1 MYYNEEHKK
10 LVEERGDGYTYIG
23 SYHRNE
29 ITIDGKNKGKSKN
42 SYIRVKC
49 PYCSK
54 EYDVQL
60 DSFKRGN
67 KCTNCCNEYENS
79 FAYYIQQELQESLNK
94 YWDWEK
100 NDLNPYLIYKHS
112 SNKVWILCDKTDY
125 HDVYK
130 TTSDHFVSGARCGYC
145 GNLKVH
151 PKDSFAQWLIDT
163 YGDNA
168 LEKYWSPKNKINPWE
183 IKPGSRKKVW
193 ILCQNKEYHNDNGG
207 YEVVCNDFK
216 NGGRCPY
223 CHNFK
228 VHPKDS
234 FGQWLIDTY
243 GYEAIKRYW
252 SPKNTVNP
260 FDIAPN
266 SNKKVWMLCQNK
278 KYHNDNGGYLV
289 TPNAFKQNSR
299 CPYCIHNCGRVHCK
313 DSFGSLY
320 PEKAKYWSKTNKKS
334 PYEVAPYSNK
344 KYKFICE
351 KCGEEFKKILND
363 LNRKDK
369 GVICS
374 NCSSSQLE
382 QSTKKVLDKYNIEY
396 IREYYYENLLSDK
409 RIFLRFD
416 FYLPN
421 YNLLIE
427 CQGQQHIKRAKGW
440 QTEESFKR
448 QQIYDKRKKDYCKKN
463 NIKLLEI
470 WYYEIDNIEE
480 ILLEKL
486 QIENN

>member
-10 LVEERGDGYTYIG
+10 RVKERGDGYEYIG
-23 SYHRNE
+23 SYRCNE
-29 ITIDGKNKGKSKN
+29 ITIDGKNKKGTMN
-42 SYIRVKC
+42 YIRVKC

-67 KCTNCCNEYENS
+67 KCTNCCNSYENS
-79 FAYYIQQELQESLNK
+79 FAYHIQQELKEPLNK

-100 NDLNPYLIYKHS
+100 NDLNPYLISKRS
-112 SNKVWILCDKTDY
+112 GNKIWILCDKTDY
-125 HDVYK
+125 HDAYK
-130 TTSDHFVSGARCGYC
+130 TTSDHFVFGARCGYC

-163 YGDNA
+163 YGNNA
-168 LEKYWSPKNKINPWE
+168 VEKYWSSKNKINPWE
-183 IKPGSRKKVW
+183 IKPGSKKKVW

-207 YEVVCNDFK
+207 FEVTCCDFK

-234 FGQWLIDTY
+234 FAQWGINTFGEDFL
-243 GYEAIKRYW
+243 EKYW
-252 SPKNTVNP
+252 SNKNTVNP
-260 FDIAPN
+260 FNIAPN

-299 CPYCIHNCGRVHCK
+299 CPYCIHNSGRVHCK

-320 PEKAKYWSKTNKKS
+320 PEKAKYWSPNNKKS
-334 PYEVAPYSNK
+334 PYEVATYSNK

-351 KCGEEFKKILND
+351 KCGNEFEKILND
-363 LNRKDK
+363 LNQKDIGVVCKDCK
-369 GVICS
+369 G
-374 NCSSSQLE
+374 SQLE
-382 QSTKKVLDKYNIEY
+382 QSTKKVLDKYNIKY
-396 IREYYYENLLSDK
+396 KREYSYDDLFGIGK
-409 RIFLRFD
+409 QPLRFD
-416 FYLPN
+416 FYLLD

-427 CQGQQHIKRAKGW
+427 CQGQQHVKRAKGW

-470 WYYEIDNIEE
+470 WYYEIDNIED
-480 ILLEKL
+480 ILINELNL
-486 QIENN
+486 

>member
-1 MYYNEEHKK
+1 MYYNEKHKK
-10 LVEERGDGYTYIG
+10 LVKERGDGYTYIG
-23 SYHRNE
+23 SYRCNE

-151 PKDSFAQWLIDT
+151 PKDSF
-163 YGDNA
+163 
-168 LEKYWSPKNKINPWE
+168 
-183 IKPGSRKKVW
+183 
-193 ILCQNKEYHNDNGG
+193 
-207 YEVVCNDFK
+207 
-216 NGGRCPY
+216 
-223 CHNFK
+223 
-228 VHPKDS
+228 
-234 FGQWLIDTY
+234 GQWLIDTY

-266 SNKKVWMLCQNK
+266 SNKKVWILCQNK